1 MRGSGLDARLPQEL
15 RTNALE
21 LLEGFGRSVRALVRD
36 VALALLDRDLAI
48 NLPHFLRERITEE
61 IRLQIR
67 ERLDRLRALAR
78 AGASASG
85 GTVVAVAVGHAIII
99 ARV

>member
-48 NLPHFLRERITEE
+48 NLPHLLRKRITEE
-61 IRLQIR
+61 IRLEIR

-78 AGASASG
+78 AGTGASG
-85 GTVVAVAVGHAIII
+85 GTVVAVGHAIII